1 MRLRYFLSIF
11 LVVFC
16 LLLLSGCSTK
26 EEATVIKF
34 SSWGSESE
42 VRILRPLIAEFEE
55 KNPDI
60 KIEFIHIPKNYFQKL
75 HLLFASNLAPDVIFV
90 NNINGIIYAD
100 AGLFEDLSPYLDA
113 SEKTDREDF
122 FENSLK
128 AFTYNDKLYALPRD
142 VSNIV
147 VFYNKDIF
155 SRCGVEP
162 PYEEWTFEDFL
173 EKSKALVNSK
183 SCSQKWAVGFD
194 ERAVFWLP
202 FLWSNG
208 GGILSE
214 DLEKIIIAEE
224 ASVEGLEFY
233 SDLRN
238 KYHLAPSDAQKGSLS
253 NSQLFK
259 HGDIAMQISGR
270 WSVPFFRKNLD
281 FDWDIVPFPSSKR
294 GSVVDVDA
302 SGWGISAGSKYKEQ
316 AWRFVEFMASEEAVK
331 KMTSSGLIIPARVS
345 VAKSELFLDTKQKP
359 AGSKYFVTAIDT
371 GIPTPANK
379 NYQEILDILD
389 KRIELLFSGKKQA
402 KEVIDKE
409 LEAELSELLE

>member
-1 MRLRYFLSIF
+1 MRLRYFLGIF
-11 LVVFC
+11 LAVFC
-16 LLLLSGCSTK
+16 LFLLTGCSTK
-26 EEATVIKF
+26 EDKAVIKF

-42 VRILRPLIAEFEE
+42 IRILRPLIAEFEE

-60 KIEFIHIPKNYFQKL
+60 KIEFVHIPKNYFQKL

-100 AGLFEDLSPYLDA
+100 AGLFEDLSSYLES

-122 FENSLK
+122 FENSLR
-128 AFTYNDKLYALPRD
+128 AFTYNGKLYAIPRD
-142 VSNIV
+142 VSNLV

-162 PYEEWTFEDFL
+162 PYERWTFEEFL

-183 SCSQKWAVGFD
+183 SCSLKWAVGFD
-194 ERAVFWLP
+194 KKPVFWLP

-214 DLEKIIIAEE
+214 DLEKIIIDED
-224 ASVEGLEFY
+224 ASIEGLQFY

-302 SGWGISAGSKYKEQ
+302 SGWAVSSESKHKEQ
-316 AWRFVEFMASEEAVK
+316 AWRFVEFMASEESVK

-345 VAKSELFLDTKQKP
+345 VANSELFLDTEKKP
-359 AGSKYFVTAIDT
+359 VSSKYFVTAIDT
-371 GIPTPANK
+371 GIPTPANR
-379 NYQEILDILD
+379 NYQEISDILD
-389 KRIELLFSGKKQA
+389 KRLETLFSGKKQA
-402 KEVIDKE
+402 KEVIDEE
-409 LEAELSELLE
+409 LKKELSELLE